1 MRFDLQCLGLK
12 LVSNYTSNKQ
22 LVVDRNTLGYIPQ
35 KLELSERRKPPLC
48 A

>member
-35 KLELSERRKPPLC
+35 KLELSERR
-48 A
+48 